1 MENFINNVAI
11 QESLGLTLILSGN
24 IRGQQLE
31 DLRPFWQ
38 GFIELQSRIPSKKVV
53 TQIVVHSWNP
63 DLADLV
69 RIVYAPVV
77 EQHENQDNFPWDSIQ
92 PPTAVGCFDY
102 SNYFNKSFFQDKS
115 LRPILLGIYSRALAV
130 RLIELLP
137 KRGKQVLLS
146 YWDAGTLGDKTAQR
160 LIIDISLPEE
170 FLYLHYS
177 SDIDKGYPD
186 SWLLAPLDI
195 ARQFGKFDNF
205 VLDALASQNEYL
217 KILNQSRR
225 PNFWDKFSHAFDT
238 VNSTKRKYQ
247 DKVLKITKDY
257 VESLN
262 IDGFFPAIIRRFLRL
277 IQRSLAQTCI
287 TAENSCLTNS
297 NRIKQLFPKTLKL
310 ESSTLIKYF
319 VYSKGLRDR
328 VRFLDETDFE
338 NSLESGQLIN
348 PQPIIIIFY
357 SEVDVDMDIELSN
370 LITKSPLPLAGI
382 YQITDGFV
390 KEYLFSGN
398 GEWDARSINT
408 LAGSLRN
415 QILATL
421 KFAENKFSI
430 SLPALLL
437 PTMNHY
443 LECTNRFYLNALM
456 KYIVWRKLDYVALNF
471 NQQGQEA
478 IDFPDLYMLSNK
490 ICPTLSAAGTING
503 LHSFFDALSVEI
515 IKNNIEQYRSVKE
528 FPAICCDPKLFGG
541 DR

>member
-1 MENFINNVAI
+1 MENFIKNVKI
-11 QESLGLTLILSGN
+11 QESLGLTLILFGN
-24 IRGQQLE
+24 IREQQLE

-38 GFIELQSRIPSKKVV
+38 GFIELQSRISSKKTV

-69 RIVYAPVV
+69 RIVYAPLV
-77 EQHENQDNFPWDSIQ
+77 EQHENQYNFHWDFIQ
-92 PPTAVGCFDY
+92 RLTAVGCYDY
-102 SNYFNKSFFQDKS
+102 RNYSNKSFFQDKS

-137 KRGKQVLLS
+137 KSCEQVLLS
-146 YWDAGTLGDKTAQR
+146 YWDAGTLSDKTVQR
-160 LIIDISLPEE
+160 LIIDTSLPEE

-186 SWLLAPLDI
+186 RWLLAPLDI

-205 VLDALASQNEYL
+205 VLDVLASQNDFL
-217 KILNQSRR
+217 KILNQTWQ
-225 PNFWDKFSHAFDT
+225 PNSWDKFHHSIVWA
-238 VNSTKRKYQ
+238 NSIKQKCQ
-247 DKVLKITKDY
+247 DKLLKTIKNY
-257 VESLN
+257 VELLN
-262 IDGFFPAIIRRFLRL
+262 IDGFFPAIMRRFLRP
-277 IQRSLAQTCI
+277 IQRSLAQTCT

-297 NRIKQLFPKTLKL
+297 NRIKQLFPKPLKL
-310 ESSTLIKYF
+310 ESSTLLKYF
-319 VYSKGLRDR
+319 IYAKGLRDR
-328 VRFLDETDFE
+328 VRFLDEKDFE
-338 NSLESGQLIN
+338 NNLESGQLIN

-357 SEVDVDMDIELSN
+357 SEVDVDIDIKLTN

-382 YQITDGFV
+382 YQITDGFI
-390 KEYLFSGN
+390 KEYLLSGN
-398 GEWDARSINT
+398 SQWKAGSINT
-408 LAGSLRN
+408 LSGSLRN

-421 KFAENKFSI
+421 KIAENKFST

-456 KYIVWRKLDYVALNF
+456 KYIVWRKLDYVALNC
-471 NQQGQEA
+471 NRMGQEA
-478 IDFPDLYMLSNK
+478 IDFPDLYMLSNE
-490 ICPTLSAAGTING
+490 ICPTLSATGTING